1 MSDEKEDFNAAL
13 ASVLDGIVAR
23 SKEERKS
30 SEPWANL
37 WNASENGLRGLLS
50 QADLEMMRI
59 ALNTCDIIKEKFEI
73 NQISDELFDLI
84 KALPFAMHYVEKEI
98 TAEEGFSCCVDKTRH
113 VYYEKVLAA
122 INAIKEQEKPL

>member
-13 ASVLDGIVAR
+13 ESVLDGIVAR
-23 SKEERKS
+23 SKEERKN

-59 ALNTCDIIKEKFEI
+59 ALNTCDIIKEKFVI
-73 NQISDELFDLI
+73 NQIS
-84 KALPFAMHYVEKEI
+84 
-98 TAEEGFSCCVDKTRH
+98 
-113 VYYEKVLAA
+113 
-122 INAIKEQEKPL
+122 